1 LQLLHDSMTRAVIA
15 ARLEDADQRR
25 VGRRLVRSQRMN
37 RKAAR
42 AAARAQRLSQLAAQ
56 AERRVRVAHTRTT

>member
-1 LQLLHDSMTRAVIA
+1 MTRAVIA